1 MAPDKPGELLALD
14 EALDELAVEDSRKA
28 ELVKLRYF
36 VGLSVEEAAE
46 ILEISS
52 ATATRDW
59 AFARAWLHHAIGEK
73 LK

>member
-36 VGLSVEEAAE
+36 VGLSVEEAAD

-52 ATATRDW
+52 ATATRYW